1 MTPAHISI
9 YETAS
14 VTADSFSS
22 SAQVLMFC
30 SSVNTGIFDTS
41 LISSLNISIKCERS
55 IADHMLSIL
64 TSLSS
69 KTQNAMIKALRVSI
83 LTLSLKKAKVEQ
95 TVIEETSGMQHF

>member
-14 VTADSFSS
+14 AIADPFFSL
-22 SAQVLMFC
+22 AQVLTFYL
-30 SSVNTGIFDTS
+30 SVNTGIFNTPS
-41 LISSLNISIKCERS
+41 ITSLNILIKCERS

-69 KTQNAMIKALRVSI
+69 KTQNATVKAQRAGLSR
-83 LTLSLKKAKVEQ
+83 LSLKKAKVEQ
-95 TVIEETSGMQHF
+95 TVIKETSGTQHF